1 MKYKKATPKK
11 YESSKFSLFELLPIN
26 NTIEHIIEHFN
37 FILIVFSLKKDG

>member
-11 YESSKFSLFELLPIN
+11 NETSKCSLIELLPIN
-26 NTIEHIIEHFN
+26 NTIEHIIKHFN